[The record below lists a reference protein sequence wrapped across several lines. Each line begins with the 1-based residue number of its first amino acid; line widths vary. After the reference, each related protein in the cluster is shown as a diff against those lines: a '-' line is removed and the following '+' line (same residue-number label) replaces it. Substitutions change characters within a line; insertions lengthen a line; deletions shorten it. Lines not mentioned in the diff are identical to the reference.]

1 MTKERTERNSNFELM
16 RITSMFM
23 IVIWHFIFHSGI
35 LTKTSGT
42 LNLFIYFIYIIVSIH
57 VNSFVLVSGYF
68 QYNKKFKPRKIVSL
82 LTTTWFYKLIYAII
96 FSVTG
101 IVTITK
107 TEMLFFI
114 QPFNF
119 NYGFG
124 EFYWFIN
131 MYIFLYLL
139 SPFINKLIET
149 LSQKQHKALIIILF
163 ITLSIVPIF
172 TLNSTLGLSN
182 NGYTLAN
189 FVMIYIIGAYFGK
202 YKLKD
207 NYHFKN
213 YSKNKYQLIIIIFF
227 IISIFMSFMAKILSD
242 YFSCYN
248 NELSK
253 YITEIF
259 SKNLTN
265 YASPLILIESILY
278 LLFFETLNIKNKFI
292 NKLASLTFGIYLVH
306 ENNFV
311 FERLYKHLPIEIN
324 GVIYPNVIIKML
336 LYSIIIFIVSAII
349 EYIRQLI
356 SKLITK
362 TKIYKKFINKIEN
375 YIKAF

>member
-227 IISIFMSFMAKILSD
+227 IISIFMSFIAKILSD

-349 EYIRQLI
+349 EYIRQLL

>member
-1 MTKERTERNSNFELM
+1 
-16 RITSMFM
+16 
-23 IVIWHFIFHSGI
+23 
-35 LTKTSGT
+35 
-42 LNLFIYFIYIIVSIH
+42 
-57 VNSFVLVSGYF
+57 
-68 QYNKKFKPRKIVSL
+68 
-82 LTTTWFYKLIYAII
+82 
-96 FSVTG
+96 
-101 IVTITK
+101 
-107 TEMLFFI
+107 
-114 QPFNF
+114 
-119 NYGFG
+119 
-124 EFYWFIN
+124 
-131 MYIFLYLL
+131 
-139 SPFINKLIET
+139 
-149 LSQKQHKALIIILF
+149 
-163 ITLSIVPIF
+163 
-172 TLNSTLGLSN
+172 
-182 NGYTLAN
+182 
-189 FVMIYIIGAYFGK
+189 
-202 YKLKD
+202 
-207 NYHFKN
+207 
-213 YSKNKYQLIIIIFF
+213 
-227 IISIFMSFMAKILSD
+227 MSFMAKILSD

-349 EYIRQLI
+349 EYIRQLL